1 MADNPCI
8 LGIDPGADSGAIAFY
23 FAAHPEIISAEDMP
37 CADHSVDA
45 VTLAARIEQM
55 RPDMC
60 VIEAVSA
67 MQGWGVSSTF
77 KFGVSY
83 GIIRGVVLAC
93 RVPLHFVTPGRWK
106 KYHGLTSDKDESRAK
121 ALSLW
126 PSSTDFSR
134 KKDHGRAE
142 AALLAR
148 YGAETIWRRGEA
160 SWTGAAQDNGLTS
173 KRA

>member
-1 MADNPCI
+1 MTGALTDNPCI
-8 LGIDPGADSGAIAFY
+8 LGIDPGATSGALAFY
-23 FAAHPEIISAEDMP
+23 FPAFSSQISAEDMP
-37 CADHSVDA
+37 TADKCVDA
-45 VTLAARIEQM
+45 VTLAYRIEQM

-60 VIEAVSA
+60 VIESVSA

-83 GIIRGVVLAC
+83 GMIRGVVLAQK
-93 RVPLHFVTPGRWK
+93 VPLHFVAPGRWK
-106 KYHGLTSDKDESRAK
+106 KHFGLSTDKDESRAL

-126 PSSTDFSR
+126 PSSPHFMR

-148 YGAETIWRRGEA
+148 YGAEKLWKREA
-160 SWTGAAQDNGLTS
+160 A
-173 KRA
+173 